1 MRWLAASLAV
11 AAVALLAVAAWFA
24 RALVVMMVALVR
36 FACG

>member
-11 AAVALLAVAAWFA
+11 AAWSA
-24 RALVVMMVALVR
+24 RALDVVMVALVR

>member
-11 AAVALLAVAAWFA
+11 AVALLAATAWSA
-24 RALVVMMVALVR
+24 RALAVVMVALVR